1 MDLSGFNDGFGF
13 GRSLEEEL
21 EGEIV
26 GVEMTHLGCKEGES
40 MGRCRRGGV
49 SKEQRIAEEER

>member
-1 MDLSGFNDGFGF
+1 MDLNSLKDGFGF

-26 GVEMTHLGCKEGES
+26 GVEVTHLGCKEGES
-40 MGRCRRGGV
+40 MGGCRRGGV
-49 SKEQRIAEEER
+49 SEEQRIAEEER